1 MHKQGWNESA
11 GTDEEHEP
19 AGTCPD
25 ERGNPEP
32 PCCVGCDVMVVAAMT
47 VE

>member
-1 MHKQGWNESA
+1 MHKEVGTSA
-11 GTDEEHEP
+11 GTDEEHER

-32 PCCVGCDVMVVAAMT
+32 PCRVG
-47 VE
+47 